1 MCVLFLSD
9 LWAEAAT
16 AAMEEIKQ
24 SFQEKEGKIT
34 DIRQQTVPAEC
45 FQKENEYNFGTLVL
59 SAWV

>member
-1 MCVLFLSD
+1 
-9 LWAEAAT
+9 
-16 AAMEEIKQ
+16 MEEIKQ

-34 DIRQQTVPAEC
+34 DIRQQTAPAEC